1 MTIHAPARHASNR
14 REELVAAAATCFDRD
29 GFGSASMREI
39 AAEAGM
45 QTASIYY
52 HFDSKDSLFLA
63 VHEEGL
69 RRILEGTQA
78 AIEGME
84 PGWERLLA
92 ACTAHLETLLGGDTI
107 FKAIMR
113 PIPNALDVRE
123 RIVEMREGYEQVFRD
138 LIDDLELPPGTD
150 RRHLRLMLLG
160 AMNWS
165 FTWFKGTR
173 PEIRDLATSI
183 VTNLRIPLDVAT

>member
-1 MTIHAPARHASNR
+1 MTTHAPPRPSNR
-14 REELVAAAATCFDRD
+14 RDELIAAAATCFERD
-29 GFGSASMREI
+29 GYGAASIRDI
-39 AAEAGM
+39 AAEVGM

-52 HFDSKDSLFLA
+52 HFESKDALFLA

-69 RRILEGTQA
+69 RRITEGTTG
-78 AIEGME
+78 AIAGIP
-84 PGWERLLA
+84 PGWDRLQA

-113 PIPNALDVRE
+113 PLPAGIEVRE
-123 RIVEMREGYEQVFRD
+123 RIVGMREAYEQIFRD
-138 LIDDLELPPGTD
+138 LVEEIELPTGTD

-173 PEIRDLATSI
+173 TEIGDLARSI
-183 VTNLRIPLDVAT
+183 VTNLRIALEVSR

>member
-1 MTIHAPARHASNR
+1 MTTEAPTRHASNR
-14 REELVAAAATCFDRD
+14 RDELIAAAATCFDRD
-29 GFGSASMREI
+29 GFGAASVRDI
-39 AAEAGM
+39 ATEAGM
-45 QTASIYY
+45 QIASIYY
-52 HFDSKDSLFLA
+52 HFESKDALFVA

-69 RRILEGTQA
+69 RRIGEATSA
-78 AIEGME
+78 AIDGLE
-84 PGWERLLA
+84 PGWDRLLA

-113 PIPNALDVRE
+113 PLPAALEIRE
-123 RIVEMREGYEQVFRD
+123 PVVEMREGYEQIFRD
-138 LIDDLELPPGTD
+138 LIDELELPSGTN

-173 PEIRDLATSI
+173 KEIRGLARSI
-183 VTNLRIPLDVAT
+183 VTNLRTGLEVTG